1 MSATSPTDER
11 AADRGDTA
19 GRQPLGGS
27 RGQQRAEVPKG
38 VELIRLAG
46 VHKGYAE
53 GQGLRTVLDDLELVL
68 HRGES
73 LAVMGPSG
81 SGKSTLLN
89 LIGAMETPD
98 RGTVCFDGEDLTR
111 LDETARTL
119 FRRRHLGFIFQ
130 QLNLVPTLTVF
141 ENLLLPLELNGALNR
156 EGRAYART
164 LLERV
169 GLQGREATFPE
180 YLSGGERQRV
190 AVARALVHGPELL
203 LADEPTGSLDG
214 ETARIVLEL
223 FNELRR
229 ERGMT
234 ALVATHAAEVA
245 AAADRVVRL
254 QGGRLQEV
262 AAA

>member
-1 MSATSPTDER
+1 M
-11 AADRGDTA
+11 
-19 GRQPLGGS
+19 LGV
-27 RGQQRAEVPKG
+27 R
-38 VELIRLAG
+38 
-46 VHKGYAE
+46 KGYPE
-53 GQGLRTVLDDLELVL
+53 GGGVRVVLDGLDLVIR
-68 HRGES
+68 RGES
-73 LAVMGPSG
+73 LAVVGPSG

-89 LIGAMETPD
+89 LIGAMEGPD
-98 RGTVCFDGEDLTR
+98 AGTIGFGGEDLTT

-130 QLNLVPTLTVF
+130 QLNLVPTLTVL
-141 ENLLLPLELNGALNR
+141 ENLLLPLELNGVLNR
-156 EGRAYART
+156 EGRRYARE

-169 GLQGREATFPE
+169 GLQGREDTFPE
-180 YLSGGERQRV
+180 LLSGGERQRV
-190 AVARALVHGPELL
+190 AVARALVHGPDLL

-214 ETARIVLEL
+214 ATAQTVLGL

-234 ALVATHAAEVA
+234 ALIATHSTDVA
-245 AAADRVVRL
+245 AAADRVVAL